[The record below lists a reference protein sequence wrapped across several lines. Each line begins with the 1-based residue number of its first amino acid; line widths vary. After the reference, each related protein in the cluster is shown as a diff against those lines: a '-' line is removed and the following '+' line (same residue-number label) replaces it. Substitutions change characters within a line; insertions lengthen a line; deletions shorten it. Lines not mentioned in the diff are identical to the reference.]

1 MKLNPVGDMKRIC
14 WLLLL
19 AGLCPAL
26 RAEAREP
33 FAGSAKKPPEGIISV
48 ELQGDT
54 LVYLSVPGRRG
65 LYVDAE
71 GRRYRF
77 RPVPAVFGPP
87 HALSFEIGAFAA
99 CGWRDMIPGNASDE
113 SFPRFPG
120 EFPGEQRYYDGPL
133 RTSGALGIAYSYRV
147 RRWLEVGGSFT
158 YAGYYRNLLRTSD
171 GRVAS
176 RQREHY
182 LTLMPYVRLSWVN
195 GRTVQCYSSLYL
207 GYQLG
212 CERYYSMNRSVAFG
226 YFAGHF
232 TPFGIRVGRRL
243 FGYGEIGVGMRGVF
257 VAGIGYRFGKSK
269 M

>member
-1 MKLNPVGDMKRIC
+1 MKRIC

-33 FAGSAKKPPEGIISV
+33 FAGSAKKPPAGIISV
-48 ELQGDT
+48 DLRGDT

-71 GRRYRF
+71 GQRYRF
-77 RPVPAVFGPP
+77 RPEPAVVGPP

-99 CGWRDMIPGNASDE
+99 SGMRGMFYTGGCCDDSGY
-113 SFPRFPG
+113 PRFPG
-120 EFPGEQRYYDGPL
+120 EFPGEQRYYEGPL
-133 RTSGALGIAYSYRV
+133 RTTGALGIAYGYRV
-147 RRWLEVGGSFT
+147 KHWLEVGASFT
-158 YAGYYRNLLRTSD
+158 YTGFYRNLLRTSD
-171 GRVAS
+171 GGVAS

-195 GRTVQCYSSLYL
+195 GRMVQCYSSLHL
-207 GYQLG
+207 GYQLES
-212 CERYYSMNRSVAFG
+212 ERYYSMNRSVTDG
-226 YFAGHF
+226 YFAGHL
-232 TPFGIRVGRRL
+232 TLVGVRVGQRL

-257 VAGIGYRFGKSK
+257 VAGIGYRFGNYK